1 MGERSDLETG
11 GVEDGY
17 LAALDADDALGRE
30 LGEAAEKR
38 ELLDGEALG
47 YGSPRTGQTDGEA
60 VLAAH
65 LGMQI
70 GDDFLAHGEQGEK
83 PEPAG
88 QVGADVGEYAYEVV
102 AYARMSVYEP
112 G

>member
-1 MGERSDLETG
+1 MFTWRPWTRMMPSAES
-11 GVEDGY
+11 
-17 LAALDADDALGRE
+17 
-30 LGEAAEKR
+30 LGEAAEER

-47 YGSPRTGQTDGEA
+47 YGSPCTGQTDGEA
-60 VLAAH
+60 VLATH

-102 AYARMSVYEP
+102 AYARMVVYEP
-112 G
+112 GSARRASCAVP